1 MLEQSRR
8 RWLLRSLASLLAGCA
23 VVVAAQVQPEP
34 GGTLFILNDSGRT
47 LIAGNQALTDNG
59 RPLASL
65 PRLSWTQVQL
75 APGRHVLRTD
85 PFLWKQE
92 VELTVQPGQRYYV
105 VVAYRPERSWAL
117 PFAGTP
123 LLLKPLAEADAQAL
137 MREMQPLR

>member
-1 MLEQSRR
+1 MLF
-8 RWLLRSLASLLAGCA
+8 RS
-23 VVVAAQVQPEP
+23 
-34 GGTLFILNDSGRT
+34 
-47 LIAGNQALTDNG
+47 G

-65 PRLSWTQVQL
+65 PRASYVELEL

-92 VELTVQPGQRYYV
+92 LVLDVKPGQRHYV

-123 LLLKPLAEADAQAL
+123 LLLKPLPEAEARAL
-137 MREMQPLR
+137 MREMQLLSP